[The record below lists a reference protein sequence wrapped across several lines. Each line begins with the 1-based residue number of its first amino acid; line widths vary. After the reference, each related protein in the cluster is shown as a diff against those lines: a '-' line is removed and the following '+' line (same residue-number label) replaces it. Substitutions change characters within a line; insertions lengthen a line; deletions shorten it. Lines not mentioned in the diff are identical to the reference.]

1 MGPNKNKKNRFE
13 KYVHKKSLAVA
24 MRDEGEHEIE
34 NNMALNFHFM
44 LIDVVVSLYH
54 AKTVNERIKLTEEK

>member
-1 MGPNKNKKNRFE
+1 
-13 KYVHKKSLAVA
+13 
-24 MRDEGEHEIE
+24 MRDEGEHEGEHEIE

-54 AKTVNERIKLTEEK
+54 AKTVNERIKLSEEK